1 MGGSEPFKGRFF
13 IVFHRQY
20 RPPLGFWFWWKV
32 FIFSHLGT
40 GLEVAGV
47 SRKAACVFSAP
58 HIGFLSSGSF
68 RITETETIVLVLC
81 YLNLAIQ
88 IFW

>member
-1 MGGSEPFKGRFF
+1 MGGSEPFKDRFF

-20 RPPLGFWFWWKV
+20 RPPLRFWFWWKV

-47 SRKAACVFSAP
+47 EKVHVFSQ
-58 HIGFLSSGSF
+58 HLTLDSYHHEVSVSQKWK
-68 RITETETIVLVLC
+68 L
-81 YLNLAIQ
+81 
-88 IFW
+88 